1 MQNGR
6 IAGELPGPGATE
18 EAVLALAMAEH
29 LSQSVAAQ
37 QQVVSEQG
45 LGDATTLQSPEPPQP

>member
-18 EAVLALAMAEH
+18 EAVLGLAMAEH
-29 LSQSVAAQ
+29 LSQSVATQKRMVA
-37 QQVVSEQG
+37 EEE
-45 LGDATTLQSPEPPQP
+45 A